1 MMCIYIR
8 YIYAYALTIYT
19 YTYSAMKVDFDGIQ
33 KERDFYFEKL
43 REIEVLLQDIED
55 KGEGTDLTASIFKIL
70 YATAEGF
77 EPSADPIGI
86 HLYPLILHYTT
97 ICSFSHFIHI
107 YMYPI
112 EGGEGGDH
120 RGDTDLSL
128 PNEPDADVSG
138 SPRGGDEE
146 ETY

>member
-1 MMCIYIR
+1 MYTHYLYIF
-8 YIYAYALTIYT
+8 YTFTYT
-19 YTYSAMKVDFDGIQ
+19 YIYSAMKVDFDGIQ

-86 HLYPLILHYTT
+86 HSYPLILHYTT
-97 ICSFSHFIHI
+97 LIFSFYTYTHIHVP
-107 YMYPI
+107 Y
-112 EGGEGGDH
+112 
-120 RGDTDLSL
+120 
-128 PNEPDADVSG
+128 
-138 SPRGGDEE
+138 RGG
-146 ETY
+146 